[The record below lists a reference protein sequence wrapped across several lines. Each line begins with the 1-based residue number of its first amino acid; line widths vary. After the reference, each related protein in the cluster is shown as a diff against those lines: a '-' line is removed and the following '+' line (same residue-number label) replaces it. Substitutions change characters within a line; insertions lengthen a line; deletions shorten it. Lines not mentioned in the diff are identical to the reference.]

1 MREVAGGEGQGVKE
15 VEKVEANLLVGL
27 GGRIG
32 GRRVLVVGEQSTMAE
47 VDGVLVS
54 QGEEVKGK
62 VAGELH
68 GLKVKL
74 AEGLG
79 WLEKGRRRR
88 STSGRA
94 RRRCVGRRRC
104 VTPVRGLVGAIY
116 SPE

>member
-1 MREVAGGEGQGVKE
+1 M
-15 VEKVEANLLVGL
+15 
-27 GGRIG
+27 
-32 GRRVLVVGEQSTMAE
+32 LVVGEQSTMAE
-47 VDGVLVS
+47 VDGILVA

-88 STSGRA
+88 STGDRA
-94 RRRCVGRRRC
+94 TGVGDEGEGSEGCRN
-104 VTPVRGLVGAIY
+104 
-116 SPE
+116 